1 LIEVQQRAWVYIFA
15 GHEQGGDRCDPRA
28 AAGHA
33 ARRSD
38 HARAIDRFHP
48 LFETP
53 ATKGKPVGW
62 QAQTDWE
69 NTLRVMREVGM
80 AKTDMQPADMYTNKF
95 ISDQI
100 GRAK

>member
-1 LIEVQQRAWVYIFA
+1 M
-15 GHEQGGDRCDPRA
+15 
-28 AAGHA
+28 
-33 ARRSD
+33 
-38 HARAIDRFHP
+38 
-48 LFETP
+48 
-53 ATKGKPVGW
+53 GW